1 MIKEEFLTNSPEETE
16 GLGRHVGTLL
26 EQGTFLAL
34 RGELGGGKTC
44 FTRGVVEAVAPESIN
59 LVASPTFA
67 IMNHYPGR
75 LPVYH
80 FDFYRMRDE
89 DDIAELGFVEYL
101 HGEGVCIVEWSERLK
116 NLLPAD
122 HLRITFH
129 HAGDEQRRI
138 VIEAWGVGPEV
149 LLSRLLKRI
158 RDDKISLT

>member
-1 MIKEEFLTNSPEETE
+1 MTKEDFLTNSPEETE
-16 GLGRHVGTLL
+16 ELGRHVGALL
-26 EQGTFLAL
+26 EQGAFLAL

-44 FTRGVVEAVAPESIN
+44 FTRGVVEAIAPESAH

-89 DDIAELGFVEYL
+89 DDIAELGFMEYL
-101 HGEGVCIVEWSERLK
+101 NGEGVCIVEWSERLES
-116 NLLPAD
+116 LLPTD

-129 HAGDEQRRI
+129 HAGDERRRI
-138 VIEAWGVGPEV
+138 AIETRGAGPEI

-158 RDDKISLT
+158 RNDKISLT